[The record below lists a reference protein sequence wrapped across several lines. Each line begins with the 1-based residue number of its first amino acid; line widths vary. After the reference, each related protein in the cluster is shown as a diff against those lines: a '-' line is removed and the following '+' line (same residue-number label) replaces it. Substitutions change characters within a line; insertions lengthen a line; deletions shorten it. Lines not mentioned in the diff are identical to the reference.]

1 MAGIWPGIFWD
12 GCGNTV
18 RDYSTGWS
26 IGLWNPR
33 KHGKNGNVESW
44 LSFGNK
50 VRWVGELA
58 GLTEQRIP

>member
-1 MAGIWPGIFWD
+1 MAAGTSSRIIP
-12 GCGNTV
+12 TA
-18 RDYSTGWS
+18 WS

-33 KHGKNGNVESW
+33 KHGKNGNNESW

-58 GLTEQRIP
+58 SLSEQNIP